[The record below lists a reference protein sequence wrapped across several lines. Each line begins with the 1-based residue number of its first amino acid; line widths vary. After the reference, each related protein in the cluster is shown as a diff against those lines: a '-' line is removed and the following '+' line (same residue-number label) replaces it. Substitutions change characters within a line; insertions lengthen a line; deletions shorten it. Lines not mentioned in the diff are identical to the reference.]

1 VSFKCPPSTNNGG
14 GRCVLVSNSST
25 FGTKTAF
32 SRAKYVRRKQLKYQ
46 VRFRIVRVMP
56 AMLCAGMHLKDLR
69 RMSNLRE
76 DTLGQV
82 LSNANVSAGLRVLV
96 ADGGAMGVVTAGCV
110 RRMGGYGSVISL
122 FDGAAG
128 STHPG
133 YCEGVVDR
141 MNLTVSERQSL
152 RWVNSA
158 EVFCDRRTK
167 ARQIESLRDAAT
179 GEVADV
185 ERPDRERIAWL
196 APLQPHTRDYVKTTL
211 VEECKVE
218 EFLADRSARFSRKL
232 TRHSA
237 LELRAL
243 VNECRDGSKDYK
255 YRHHRDAGGCIKGGE
270 EDATH
275 GGREGHDGPRCR
287 NGEGNGKRD
296 VSSSP
301 RQCDLLIIA
310 TKYDPTAT

>member
-1 VSFKCPPSTNNGG
+1 
-14 GRCVLVSNSST
+14 
-25 FGTKTAF
+25 
-32 SRAKYVRRKQLKYQ
+32 
-46 VRFRIVRVMP
+46 MP
-56 AMLCAGMHLKDLR
+56 ATLCAAMHLKDLR
-69 RMSNLRE
+69 RMSNLRD

-96 ADGGAMGVVTAGCV
+96 ADGGAMSVVTAGCV

-122 FDGAAG
+122 FNGAAG

-158 EVFCDRRTK
+158 EVFCDRRAK
-167 ARQIESLRDAAT
+167 ARQMESLHDAVT
-179 GEVADV
+179 GKVADV
-185 ERPDRERIAWL
+185 ERRDRERIAWP

-211 VEECKVE
+211 VEERKVE
-218 EFLADRSARFSRKL
+218 ESLAGRSARFARKL

-243 VNECRDGSKDYK
+243 VDECRDGSEDYE
-255 YRHHRDAGGCIKGGE
+255 YRHHRNAGGCIEGGE
-270 EDATH
+270 EDAT
-275 GGREGHDGPRCR
+275 D
-287 NGEGNGKRD
+287 
-296 VSSSP
+296 
-301 RQCDLLIIA
+301 
-310 TKYDPTAT
+310 

>member
-1 VSFKCPPSTNNGG
+1 
-14 GRCVLVSNSST
+14 
-25 FGTKTAF
+25 
-32 SRAKYVRRKQLKYQ
+32 
-46 VRFRIVRVMP
+46 MP
-56 AMLCAGMHLKDLR
+56 ATLCTAMHLKDLR

-82 LSNANVSAGLRVLV
+82 LSNANMSAGRRVLV
-96 ADGGAMGVVTAGCV
+96 ADGGAMGVVIAGCV

-133 YCEGVVDR
+133 YCEGVVDQ

-152 RWVNSA
+152 RWVNLA
-158 EVFCDRRTK
+158 EVFCDRCAK
-167 ARQIESLRDAAT
+167 ARQMESLRDAAP

-185 ERPDRERIAWL
+185 ERRDRERIAWP

-211 VEECKVE
+211 VEERKVE
-218 EFLADRSARFSRKL
+218 EFLAGRSAIFARKL

-243 VNECRDGSKDYK
+243 VNECRDGSEDYE
-255 YRHHRDAGGCIKGGE
+255 YRHHRDAGGRIEGGE
-270 EDATH
+270 EDATD
-275 GGREGHDGPRCR
+275 GGRAGHDGP
-287 NGEGNGKRD
+287 
-296 VSSSP
+296 
-301 RQCDLLIIA
+301 
-310 TKYDPTAT
+310 

>member
-1 VSFKCPPSTNNGG
+1 M
-14 GRCVLVSNSST
+14 
-25 FGTKTAF
+25 
-32 SRAKYVRRKQLKYQ
+32 
-46 VRFRIVRVMP
+46 RVTP
-56 AMLCAGMHLKDLR
+56 ATLCAAMHLKDLC

-128 STHPG
+128 SMHPG

-141 MNLTVSERQSL
+141 MNLMVLERQSL
-152 RWVNSA
+152 RWVNSV
-158 EVFCDRRTK
+158 EVFCDRRAK
-167 ARQIESLRDAAT
+167 ARQMESLRNAAT

-185 ERPDRERIAWL
+185 ERQDRERIAWP
-196 APLQPHTRDYVKTTL
+196 APLQPHMRDYVKMTL

-218 EFLADRSARFSRKL
+218 EFLAGRSARFAWKL

-243 VNECRDGSKDYK
+243 VDECCDGSEDYK
-255 YRHHRDAGGCIKGGE
+255 YRHHRDAGSRIKGGE
-270 EDATH
+270 EDATN
-275 GGREGHDGPRCR
+275 GGRAGHDGPRCC

-296 VSSSP
+296 ASSSP
-301 RQCDLLIIA
+301 R
-310 TKYDPTAT
+310 

>member
-1 VSFKCPPSTNNGG
+1 VTPATLC
-14 GRCVLVSNSST
+14 
-25 FGTKTAF
+25 TA
-32 SRAKYVRRKQLKYQ
+32 
-46 VRFRIVRVMP
+46 
-56 AMLCAGMHLKDLR
+56 MHLKDLR

-110 RRMGGYGSVISL
+110 HRMGRYGSVISL
-122 FDGAAG
+122 FDGTAG
-128 STHPG
+128 LTHPG

-141 MNLTVSERQSL
+141 INLTVSERQSL

-158 EVFCDRRTK
+158 EVFCDRRAK
-167 ARQIESLRDAAT
+167 ARQMELLRDAAT

-185 ERPDRERIAWL
+185 ERGYRERIAWP
-196 APLQPHTRDYVKTTL
+196 APLQPHMRDYVKTTL
-211 VEECKVE
+211 VEERKVE
-218 EFLADRSARFSRKL
+218 EFLAGRSARFTRKL

-243 VNECRDGSKDYK
+243 VDECRNGSEDCK
-255 YRHHRDAGGCIKGGE
+255 YRHHCDAGGHIEGGE
-270 EDATH
+270 EDATD
-275 GGREGHDGPRCR
+275 GGRAGHDGPRCR
-287 NGEGNGKRD
+287 NGKGNGECD
-296 VSSSP
+296 TSSSP

-310 TKYDPTAT
+310 TKYNPTAT